1 MLRLIADEPDS
12 RSLLASQRDGRSLP
26 TAPLPSP
33 LTSLVGR
40 EREGGEI
47 RALIRRPD
55 VRLVTL
61 TGPGGV
67 GKTRLAVW
75 AAEDL
80 DADFPGGI
88 AFVELAAIR
97 DPALVVATI
106 GHALGLADTAGDALV
121 FRLQDALRAG
131 RALLILDN
139 LEQVVAAAPSLA
151 ALLATCPG
159 LTILATSREILRLSG
174 EQEVRVPPL
183 EAEAV
188 ALFVARAGDV
198 RPDLDLGGSNLETV
212 AQICALLDGLPL
224 AIELAATRLRYLS
237 PKALLGRIDD
247 RLTLARGRGPGP
259 AGPAADAARRD
270 RVEPRPAVPRG
281 ASPLSPPGRLLR
293 GLHPRRRWGGR
304 RRAIPLRLRRR
315 GLAPR
320 QEPAHP
326 E

>member
-1 MLRLIADEPDS
+1 MLRLFADEPDS

-26 TAPLPSP
+26 SAPLPSP

-47 RALIRRPD
+47 RALLRRPY

-67 GKTRLAVW
+67 GKTRLAIW

-121 FRLQDALRAG
+121 FRLHDALRAG

-183 EAEAV
+183 EAEAA

-198 RPDLDLGGSNLETV
+198 RPDLELG
-212 AQICALLDGLPL
+212 
-224 AIELAATRLRYLS
+224 
-237 PKALLGRIDD
+237 
-247 RLTLARGRGPGP
+247 
-259 AGPAADAARRD
+259 
-270 RVEPRPAVPRG
+270 
-281 ASPLSPPGRLLR
+281 
-293 GLHPRRRWGGR
+293 
-304 RRAIPLRLRRR
+304 
-315 GLAPR
+315 
-320 QEPAHP
+320 
-326 E
+326 